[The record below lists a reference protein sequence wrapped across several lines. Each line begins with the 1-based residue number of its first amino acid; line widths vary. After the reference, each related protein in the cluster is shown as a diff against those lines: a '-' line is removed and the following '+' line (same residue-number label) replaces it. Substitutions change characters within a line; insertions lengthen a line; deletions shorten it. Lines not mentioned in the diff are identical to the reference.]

1 MIFNNKLLICIQN
14 NVWLLFLD
22 KKETRKKNEDSEDR
36 WNKEKRER
44 KRDKDTIV
52 FGSNVQDIIIV
63 FVFYLIMV
71 DNTK

>member
-1 MIFNNKLLICIQN
+1 MEQGK
-14 NVWLLFLD
+14 
-22 KKETRKKNEDSEDR
+22 
-36 WNKEKRER
+36 

-52 FGSNVQDIIIV
+52 FGSSVQDTIIV